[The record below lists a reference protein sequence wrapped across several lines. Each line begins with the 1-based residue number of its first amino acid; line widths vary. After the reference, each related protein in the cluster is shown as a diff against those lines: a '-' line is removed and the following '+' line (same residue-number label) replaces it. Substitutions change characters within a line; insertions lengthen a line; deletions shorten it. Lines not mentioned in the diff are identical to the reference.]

1 MMRENYKY
9 RIENYSA
16 VVILGRKERTAATI
30 RSNEIAGESQIRE

>member
-16 VVILGRKERTAATI
+16 VVILGRKERSA
-30 RSNEIAGESQIRE
+30 SHNQYK